1 MSEQEPVLAP
11 PAALPARAARP
22 FLLHPTVRRLAVV
35 HFVVD
40 WFSNTLPPMLP
51 VIVPRLGLT
60 LASTGML
67 TMVFQLSSSVAQVLF
82 GGWSDR
88 GHSIKL
94 AWAGLGAAAV
104 GLGLLGLA
112 TSWWWLVAGLIVGG
126 LGVAAFH
133 PPGALLAHRFSMGR
147 PGHSMAVYV
156 TSGTMG
162 FALGPI
168 VIAGVAQR
176 YGLQATAWLVFPLVA
191 LGAYA
196 LRGAKEPP
204 ALTGSRPAGLGFA
217 ALRPYVKPLA
227 LLYFIVVIRGFV
239 SAVVTTFLPVLLA
252 RRGASV
258 TMAAA
263 AVTVYFLGGGIG
275 GFFGGTMA
283 DTLGHRR
290 VILVSMLGAAPFL
303 VVSPLVSPGLA
314 LVCLT
319 VAGFFLQSTLS
330 VNVSFGQLL
339 APVSAATVASLLM
352 GFAWGL
358 GGLLIPLAGIV
369 ADRAGLEP
377 TMVAMGLVPLAGAAL
392 AWPLPKSVE
401 GRRSAR

>member
-1 MSEQEPVLAP
+1 MPDPAPSSAGATAGAVPV
-11 PAALPARAARP
+11 PAPARA
-22 FLLHPTVRRLAVV
+22 FLLHPTVRRLAVA
-35 HFVVD
+35 HFVID

-51 VIVPRLGLT
+51 LLVPRLGLS
-60 LASTGML
+60 LAGTGAL
-67 TMVFQLSSSVAQVLF
+67 TMVFQLSSSVSQILF
-82 GGWSDR
+82 GNWSDC
-88 GHSIKL
+88 GHAIKL
-94 AWAGLGAAAV
+94 AWAGLAGAAV

-112 TSWWWLVAGLIVGG
+112 TSWWWLVAGLVVGG

-133 PPGALLAHRFSMGR
+133 PPGALLAHRFSQGR
-147 PGHSMAVYV
+147 PGHSMAIYV

-168 VIAGVAQR
+168 AVASVAQR
-176 YGLQATAWLVFPLVA
+176 YGLPATAWLVLPLVA

-196 LRGAKEPP
+196 LHGAAEPGPVAGTRPRGF
-204 ALTGSRPAGLGFA
+204 GFA
-217 ALRPYVKPLA
+217 ALRPYAKPLA

-263 AVTVYFLGGGIG
+263 AVTVYFLGGGVG

-290 VILVSMLGAAPFL
+290 VILISMLASAPFL
-303 VVSPLVSPGLA
+303 VVAPTVSPGAA

-319 VAGFFLQSTLS
+319 IAGFFLQSTLS

-369 ADRAGLEP
+369 ADHAGLEP
-377 TMVAMGLVPLAGAAL
+377 TMVGLGLVPLVGAAL
-392 AWPLPKSVE
+392 AWPLP
-401 GRRSAR
+401 RRLEA

>member
-1 MSEQEPVLAP
+1 MRESPGPSA
-11 PAALPARAARP
+11 AALAGPAPAPARS
-22 FLLHPTVRRLAVV
+22 FLLHPIVRRLAVA

-40 WFSNTLPPMLP
+40 WFSNTLPPLLP
-51 VIVPRLGLT
+51 LLVPRLGLS
-60 LASTGML
+60 LAGTGAL
-67 TMVFQLSSSVAQVLF
+67 TMVFQLSSSVSQVLF

-88 GHSIKL
+88 GHAIKL
-94 AWAGLGAAAV
+94 AWAGLGGAAL

-112 TSWWWLVAGLIVGG
+112 QSWWALVAGLVVGG

-133 PPGALLAHRFSMGR
+133 PPGALLAHRFSQGR
-147 PGHSMAVYV
+147 PGHSMAIYV

-168 VIAGVAQR
+168 VVASVAQR
-176 YGLQATAWLVFPLVA
+176 WGLPATAWIVLPVAA
-191 LGAYA
+191 LGAWA
-196 LRGAKEPP
+196 LRGTAEPP
-204 ALTGSRPAGLGFA
+204 PLASARPRGFGFA
-217 ALRPYVKPLA
+217 ALRPYAKPLT
-227 LLYFIVVIRGFV
+227 LLYFLVVIRGFV
-239 SAVVTTFLPVLLA
+239 SAVVTTFLPVLLV

-263 AVTVYFLGGGIG
+263 AVTVYFLGGGLG

-283 DTLGHRR
+283 DSLGHRR
-290 VILVSMLGAAPFL
+290 VILASMLGATPFL
-303 VVSPLVSPGLA
+303 VLSPIVPPGATLA
-314 LVCLT
+314 CLT

-358 GGLLIPLAGIV
+358 GGLLIPIAGVV
-369 ADRAGLEP
+369 ADRVGLEP
-377 TMVAMGLVPLAGAAL
+377 TMIGLGLVPLLGAAL
-392 AWPLPKSVE
+392 AWPLP
-401 GRRSAR
+401 RRVATPE